1 MTCFFAQC
9 WWPRESMLQGSS
21 ALSEFRTSLSK
32 VLTLWYCVKVKQHYI
47 WFMEIP
53 SPVYVLPFCNE
64 SDNFGV
70 LESEHWS
77 FILTSAAVFLPV
89 SIEALEIKAK
99 KSSLEIKKKTVHH
112 YGAGRG
118 ELKKSFIK
126 NDDSFLLT
134 FQVAPRFPVYIVH
147 YTTGCLKSPFFEPGI
162 YYTIVH
168 Y

>member
-1 MTCFFAQC
+1 MYILHPSLLQC
-9 WWPRESMLQGSS
+9 TSGLPIISGSINVIFWCLFDS
-21 ALSEFRTSLSK
+21 WRS
-32 VLTLWYCVKVKQHYI
+32 
-47 WFMEIP
+47 P
-53 SPVYVLPFCNE
+53 SPLCYVLPFCNE

-77 FILTSAAVFLPV
+77 FILTSAAAVFPCQR
-89 SIEALEIKAK
+89 IEAALEIKAK

-134 FQVAPRFPVYIVH
+134 FQVAPRFPVYSEH
-147 YTTGCLKSPFFEPGI
+147 YTTGCLKSRLFESG
-162 YYTIVH
+162 T
-168 Y
+168 

>member
-1 MTCFFAQC
+1 MF
-9 WWPRESMLQGSS
+9 
-21 ALSEFRTSLSK
+21 
-32 VLTLWYCVKVKQHYI
+32 VLL
-47 WFMEIP
+47 
-53 SPVYVLPFCNE
+53 FCHK

-77 FILTSAAVFLPV
+77 FILTSAAVFPCQR
-89 SIEALEIKAK
+89 IEASLEIKAK

-147 YTTGCLKSPFFEPGI
+147 YTTGCLKSQFFESGTYI
-162 YYTIVH
+162 YYSHLSNFLITPAKDICSDHQQWGTVLRKEVNCFG
-168 Y
+168 YTCNVMFENLSLNEF